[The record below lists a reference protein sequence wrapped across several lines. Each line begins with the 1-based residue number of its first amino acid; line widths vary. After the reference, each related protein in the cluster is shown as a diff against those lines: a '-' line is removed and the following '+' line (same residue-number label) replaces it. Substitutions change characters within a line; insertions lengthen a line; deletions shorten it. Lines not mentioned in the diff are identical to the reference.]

1 MKLAGN
7 LLLLWVLSLVLG
19 MPRACQQEAQP
30 PNIIVILADDLG
42 YGDLHAFGNKHQ
54 DTPHLDHLAREGLV
68 FRDFHSNGA
77 VCSPTRAALLTGLY
91 QQRVGIE
98 QVVHAKHNRHT
109 GMSTSAY
116 TLADH
121 LRAGGY
127 ATALF
132 GKWHLGYDTL
142 YSPLNFG
149 FERFRGFVSGN
160 VDYHSH
166 IDGEGYFDWW
176 HQKDTIRE
184 QGYTTDL
191 ITRHAVDFILEQRDR
206 PFFMYVA
213 HEAPHFPYQ
222 GRTDPAI
229 RTPGQ
234 GSLKHH
240 RPEDRDRTYREMIGA
255 MDQGIGD
262 ILRALEDSE
271 QLSNTLVFFFSDN
284 GASDAGSN
292 HPFRGFKASLWE
304 GGHRV
309 PAMAYW
315 PGRIDAGSSDV
326 FLVGMDLFPTLAAVA
341 GHKVSL
347 DLALDGRDFSSLLW
361 GGEGPRERT
370 VCWRFRSQAAVR
382 RGPWKLVTVQ
392 DESFLYHL
400 GDDPLETTNLLD
412 EQPEMAAKL
421 REHLAAWEREL
432 EAYELN
438 EY

>member
-1 MKLAGN
+1 MKLAGK
-7 LLLLWVLSLVLG
+7 LILLWVLSLVLG
-19 MPRACQQEAQP
+19 MPRACQQEAHP

-42 YGDLHAFGNKHQ
+42 YGDLHAFGSNHQ
-54 DTPHLDHLAREGLV
+54 DTPHLDRMAREGLV
-68 FRDFHSNGA
+68 FTDFHSNGA
-77 VCSPTRAALLTGLY
+77 VCSPTRAALLTGQY

-98 QVVHAKHNRHT
+98 NVVHAKHHRHT

-121 LRAGGY
+121 LSASAY

-160 VDYHSH
+160 VDYHAH

-176 HQKDTIRE
+176 HQKDTLRE

-191 ITRHAVDFILEQRDR
+191 ITGHAIDYILEQRDR

-222 GRTDPAI
+222 GRKDPAI
-229 RTPGQ
+229 RTPGH

-240 RPEDRDRTYREMIGA
+240 RPEDRGRTYREMIAA
-255 MDQGIGD
+255 MDQGIGA

-292 HPFRGFKASLWE
+292 HPFRGYKASLWE

-315 PGRIDAGSSDV
+315 PGRIEAGSSDD

-341 GHKVSL
+341 GHKVSP

-361 GGEGPRERT
+361 GGEGPGERA
-370 VCWRFRSQAAVR
+370 VCWRFKNQAAVR
-382 RGPWKLVTVQ
+382 RGPWKLIRV
-392 DESFLYHL
+392 EEEHFLYL
-400 GDDPLETTNLLD
+400 LPEDSGEIRNLSDDHQDITRELL
-412 EQPEMAAKL
+412 K
-421 REHLAAWEREL
+421 HLADWEAEM
-432 EAYELN
+432 EAYVLN